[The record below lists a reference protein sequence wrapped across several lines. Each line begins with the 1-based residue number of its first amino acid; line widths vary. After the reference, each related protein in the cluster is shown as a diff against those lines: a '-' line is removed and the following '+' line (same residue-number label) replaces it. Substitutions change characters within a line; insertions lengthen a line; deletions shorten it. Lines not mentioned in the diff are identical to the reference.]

1 MKKKLISVPVESNVF
16 SDHLFTLYNSH
27 KKSTAV
33 VMNKQKESKNHQ
45 MLKIF
50 SNLLAEVCIL
60 LVTSLSI
67 FYHLNAPFVAL
78 L

>member
-1 MKKKLISVPVESNVF
+1 MKKLISVPRLS
-16 SDHLFTLYNSH
+16 FTLYNSH

-45 MLKIF
+45 MLKLF

-67 FYHLNAPFVAL
+67 FYHFNAPFVAL
-78 L
+78 LQYPNHQ